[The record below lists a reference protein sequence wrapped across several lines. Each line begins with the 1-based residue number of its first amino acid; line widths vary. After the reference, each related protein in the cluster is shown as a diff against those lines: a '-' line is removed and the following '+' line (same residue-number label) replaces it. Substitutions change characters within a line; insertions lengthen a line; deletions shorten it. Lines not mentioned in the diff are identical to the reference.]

1 MTNPPP
7 HGLQHLPGPYDDGV
21 SGPRRLTIPE
31 QAVPVGAELTI
42 QQRRSQVSRDKILD
56 AAVRCLI
63 EYGYSGAST
72 LKIQELAGVSRGRLL
87 YHFASR
93 DLLLIGA
100 VHHLAA
106 GRLAELRDDARD
118 SVSAAPDDPARI
130 GQAIARIWLDFHQP
144 YFWAEMELWVAARH
158 NGELRAALGPSERL
172 LYQSIYDTVDVTF
185 GPVFAARPRYRLVR
199 EILLSSMRGT
209 SLTYSFQRRNP
220 PDDPHLS
227 AWVEMA
233 QGLLAR

>member
-1 MTNPPP
+1 MSQAPRPVMIP
-7 HGLQHLPGPYDDGV
+7 DV
-21 SGPRRLTIPE
+21 SANSRTSLASLTPLTPL
-31 QAVPVGAELTI
+31 APLVPLTT

-87 YHFASR
+87 HHFASR

-106 GRLAELRDDARD
+106 GRLAELRNDARE
-118 SVSAAPDDPARI
+118 SVTASPEDPARI
-130 GQAIARIWLDFHQP
+130 EQAIARVWLDFHQP
-144 YFWAEMELWVAARH
+144 YFWAEMELWIAARH
-158 NGELRAALGPSERL
+158 NQDLRAALGPSERV
-172 LYQSIYDTVDVTF
+172 LYQSIYHTVDVTF
-185 GPVFAARPRYRLVR
+185 GPVFSAHPRYPLVR

-209 SLTYSFQRRNP
+209 SMTYSFQGRNP
-220 PDDPHLS
+220 PTDPHLQY
-227 AWVEMA
+227 WA
-233 QGLLAR
+233 QMTRDLLCQ